1 VNSHV
6 SEVRAEDDLSAV
18 EALAELRRIKPPRK
32 RFLEVSA
39 ASELKIGEVEELLA
53 EYRRLAR
60 AIGEAIA

>member
-1 VNSHV
+1 M
-6 SEVRAEDDLSAV
+6 SEARDGEDDLNAA